1 MKSSLKA
8 HNEML
13 DEYNITED
21 NVLDNYDSM
30 ITESEDNE
38 TVNMLKM
45 YANAGKTDRLS
56 RIDTKQDQ
64 SDSFL
69 ITNRT

>member
-1 MKSSLKA
+1 
-8 HNEML
+8 ML